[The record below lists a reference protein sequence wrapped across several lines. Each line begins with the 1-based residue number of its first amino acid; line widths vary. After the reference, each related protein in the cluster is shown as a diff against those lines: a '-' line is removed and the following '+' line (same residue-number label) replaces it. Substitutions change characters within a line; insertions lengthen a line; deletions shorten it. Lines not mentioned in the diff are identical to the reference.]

1 MKEEQNEKNFTNLIN
16 LCRNGIALTNDNV
29 GEGMFL
35 VDRGTFQ
42 LVIPSDNTVSHGDF
56 FVYSIKGHDCY
67 SYNSVSTHVYHII
80 DGTGKFIINDKVI
93 EVTAGDTIIIE
104 PNNVF
109 TYEGNMIITFEMTP
123 NFKEENDHFVKEVNY
138 NVNFKR

>member
-1 MKEEQNEKNFTNLIN
+1 MKDKFTKLIDMCKN
-16 LCRNGIALTNDNV
+16 GVELTKDNV

-42 LVIPSDNTVSHGDF
+42 LVIPPNNTDDHGDF

-67 SYNSVSTHVYHII
+67 SYNSASTHIYHII
-80 DGTGKFIINDKVI
+80 DGTGRFIVEDKVI
-93 EVTAGDTIIIE
+93 DVKAGDVVTIE
-104 PNNVF
+104 PNKIF

-123 NFKEENDHFVKEVNY
+123 NFREENDHFVKKVEY
-138 NVNFKR
+138 NCDVR

>member
-1 MKEEQNEKNFTNLIN
+1 MKEKFINLIN
-16 LCRNGIALTNDNV
+16 MCKNGIAITQENV

-42 LVIPSDNTVSHGDF
+42 LVIPSDNTDSHGNF

-67 SYNSVSTHVYHII
+67 SYNSESTHIYHII
-80 DGTGKFIINDKVI
+80 DGSGKFIIDEEII
-93 EVTAGDTIIIE
+93 EVKTGDTITIE
-104 PNNVF
+104 PNKVF

-123 NFKEENDHFVKEVNY
+123 NFKEENDHFVKIVDY
-138 NVNFKR
+138 DVKLKK